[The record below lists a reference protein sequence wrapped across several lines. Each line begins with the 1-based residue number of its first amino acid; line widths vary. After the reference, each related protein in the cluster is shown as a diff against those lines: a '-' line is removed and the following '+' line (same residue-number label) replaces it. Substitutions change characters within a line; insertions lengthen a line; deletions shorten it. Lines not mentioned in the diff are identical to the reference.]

1 MTITATATV
10 EMGLPSRVL
19 ISASSSPAVTDLVT
33 VTRTHEDGS
42 EHRVILEDNAKIIGT
57 FVGYDYH
64 APFNQAVTYTVSAA
78 GQTGTTSFVTIV
90 SESTWLI
97 HPSDP
102 ALSVMVSGD
111 RLVGPVATRGRKTR
125 AARYDVLGLKLP
137 VHRAVAPR
145 GGETGDL
152 KILCTAEAEQ
162 LALEALLEDDWPIL
176 FNTPFSSTLFGWMW
190 IAVGDLSIEFA
201 GAGYRRDEVFV
212 SFPFEETSRPDSDV
226 TPVWT
231 LDDLT
236 AEAVTDYPT
245 LDDLKV
251 AGFAD
256 LDALKLRVL

>member
-64 APFNQAVTYTVSAA
+64 APFNQTVTYTVSAA
-78 GQTGTTSFVTIV
+78 GQTGTTSPVTIV
-90 SESTWLI
+90 SENTWLI

-102 ALSVMVSGD
+102 ALSVIVHKIM
-111 RLVGPVATRGRKTR
+111 GPVPTRKRPTR
-125 AARYDVLGLKLP
+125 ARQYDILGSKLR
-137 VHRAVAPR
+137 VQGSSYPR
-145 GGETGDL
+145 RGETGEITL
-152 KILCTAEAEQ
+152 KCLT
-162 LALEALLEDDWPIL
+162 LEDQEAFDALVANDWPIL
-176 FNTPFSSTLFGWMW
+176 LNAHYSEGYLGWKWISVGEYSIDYQKGFISTPFL
-190 IAVGDLSIEFA
+190 I
-201 GAGYRRDEVFV
+201 
-212 SFPFEETSRPDSDV
+212 SFPYEEIRQPDSDV

-231 LDDLT
+231 LDDLK
-236 AEAVTDYPT
+236 AESVTEYPT